1 MEMPCNPSCFRA
13 RTTKTAQ
20 SCDPISTRGE
30 RDDQHAMS
38 ASIFVKSAPRPT
50 LYTLLIKLVITKP
63 SPLSTLLKVAQS
75 PLLFRHRYDI
85 QRTFWMAGC
94 GGGGGCRSIYTYTHK
109 DRDDILLQKWKNP
122 RFSIVHNL
130 SRLTKVL
137 Q

>member
-20 SCDPISTRGE
+20 SCDPIFTGGE

-75 PLLFRHRYDI
+75 PLLLSYSKNVLDGWVR
-85 QRTFWMAGC
+85 
-94 GGGGGCRSIYTYTHK
+94 GGGGDTVDPYTRIHIKIEMTSFF
-109 DRDDILLQKWKNP
+109 KNGKIP
-122 RFSIVHNL
+122 VSPLHP
-130 SRLTKVL
+130 SRLAKVL
-137 Q
+137 E

>member
-122 RFSIVHNL
+122 RCSIVHNL
-130 SRLTKVL
+130 
-137 Q
+137 